1 MKNLALCLIGILLIL
16 SSCRKSNSPNYL
28 LFDFDLNNSYT
39 IESSFD
45 TILTNKGLLTYS
57 TLSPSASI
65 WLIDGEVT
73 DTLTTCC
80 GAWNYVTNPTTKVKI
95 WFPIN
100 TINDGIYEYN
110 ADSSINDFSI
120 EIMNDMKFQSIITG
134 DSVNTVLLSER
145 TLVSI
150 TNPNSQNPNKVND
163 AKLKIENSS
172 TSNIKVQFIINT
184 AIGETIKGSYSGN
197 LKEFTFISCDGDC
210 D

>member
-1 MKNLALCLIGILLIL
+1 MKKTLSILLLFLMLI
-16 SSCRKSNSPNYL
+16 SGCRKTHSPNYL

-39 IESSFD
+39 IESTFD
-45 TILTNKGLLTYS
+45 TTLTNKGLLTYS
-57 TLSPSASI
+57 TLTPSASI

-80 GAWNYVTNPTTKVKI
+80 GAWNYVTNPSSKVKI
-95 WFPIN
+95 WFPN
-100 TINDGIYEYN
+100 STINDGIYEYHT
-110 ADSSINDFSI
+110 DSLTNDFYI
-120 EIMNDMKFQSIITG
+120 DIMNDMKFQPNVLG
-134 DSVNTVLLSER
+134 DTVFLNEW

-150 TNPNSQNPNKVND
+150 SRPNSQNPNQVID

-172 TSNIKVQFIINT
+172 TENTTVKFIVNT
-184 AIGETIKGSYSGN
+184 AIGETIKGSYNGN